1 MAASQ
6 RPCHPAAYGGLSAAA
21 ACGITELAEI
31 PEWAK
36 PRPNQAVVL
45 RRLDVDLGSLEDK
58 AFADGH
64 ARRRRG
70 ERARR
75 RVAEQLP
82 AGANG
87 SFKHSVSKSE
97 LLASRKALEQSDAS
111 RRRQSQR
118 KAKWEAARNW

>member
-1 MAASQ
+1 MGSGASSDS
-6 RPCHPAAYGGLSAAA
+6 GGRDR
-21 ACGITELAEI
+21 TELAEI

-97 LLASRKALEQSDAS
+97 LLASRKALEQSDTS